1 MSDEFQMG
9 RTGQKAQA
17 QQKALTGAVAAG
29 ADSVSAAEKSLAKV
43 TKSFKEQAKVLVAQA
58 NSALIQ
64 LQELDQEGGYSE
76 MAGVVQSF
84 EDDNVEALT
93 ALKSHVKGRE
103 GMTLSQVV
111 ILVEN
116 VREVG
121 RIASRL

>member
-1 MSDEFQMG
+1 MASTLDLWRRATPDIRYRLG
-9 RTGQKAQA
+9 V
-17 QQKALTGAVAAG
+17 GAFASHLEG
-29 ADSVSAAEKSLAKV
+29 
-43 TKSFKEQAKVLVAQA
+43 AKVLVAQA
-58 NSALIQ
+58 KSALTQI
-64 LQELDQEGGYSE
+64 QELDQEGRYSE

-84 EDDNVEALT
+84 EDDSVEALT